1 MEVTGPDS
9 GPAGATIMGS
19 VRRLVR
25 LHPAGVLIAL
35 AVILTL
41 VLPLVSLWAAGAEGE
56 KGKAKSGFLAD
67 RHKGAGIECSG
78 CHKETP
84 PKEEPAMEACLKCHG
99 PYEKLAAKGEKLE
112 HNPHASH
119 LGELECFN
127 CHHGHKPSVDY
138 CARCHT
144 FGFKVP

>member
-1 MEVTGPDS
+1 
-9 GPAGATIMGS
+9 MGS
-19 VRRLVR
+19 GRR
-25 LHPAGVLIAL
+25 PATGGILIAFAVMMML
-35 AVILTL
+35 ALS
-41 VLPLVSLWAAGAEGE
+41 LVSLWAAGAEGE
-56 KGKAKSGFLAD
+56 KGKATSAKSGFLAD

-84 PKEEPAMEACLKCHG
+84 PKGEPAMEACLKCHG

>member
-1 MEVTGPDS
+1 MES
-9 GPAGATIMGS
+9 L
-19 VRRLVR
+19 RRLVR

-41 VLPLVSLWAAGAEGE
+41 VLPLVSLWAAGTEGE
-56 KGKAKSGFLAD
+56 KAKATPGKNGFLAD

-84 PKEEPAMEACLKCHG
+84 PKAEPAMEACLKCHG

-119 LGELECFN
+119 LGELECIN

-144 FGFKVP
+144 FGLKVP

>member
-1 MEVTGPDS
+1 
-9 GPAGATIMGS
+9 MGS
-19 VRRLVR
+19 GRQ
-25 LHPAGVLIAL
+25 PATAGILIAF
-35 AVILTL
+35 AVIMTL
-41 VLPLVSLWAAGAEGE
+41 ALSLVSLWAAGAEGE
-56 KGKAKSGFLAD
+56 KGKATPAKSGFLAD

-119 LGELECFN
+119 LGELECSN